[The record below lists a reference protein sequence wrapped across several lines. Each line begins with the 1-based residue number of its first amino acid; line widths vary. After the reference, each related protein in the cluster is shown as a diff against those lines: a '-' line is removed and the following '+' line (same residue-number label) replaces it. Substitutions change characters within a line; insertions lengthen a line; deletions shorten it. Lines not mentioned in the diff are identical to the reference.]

1 MEDRACVVCAAPL
14 SGQKQKYCSNACK
27 QKHHYHRVK
36 HQTNTYHSQT
46 LRSLRRKLE
55 LVKMMGGKCKKCG
68 YQGNLSALQFHHL
81 DASKKL
87 FKLDARILSNK
98 NWESIQKEAKKCIL
112 LCANCHFEEH
122 NPELS
127 IQNVLRITKGAPTEK
142 LVGVK
147 GVNSGKP

>member
-1 MEDRACVVCAAPL
+1 MKDKVCVVCETHL

-36 HQTNTYHSQT
+36 FQPNTYHSQT
-46 LRSLRRKLE
+46 LRALRRKLK
-55 LVKMMGGKCKKCG
+55 LVEIMGGKCCKCG

-81 DASKKL
+81 NPTKKH
-87 FKLDARILSNK
+87 FKLDARVLSNK
-98 NWESIQKEAKKCIL
+98 NWESIQREAKKCIL

-127 IQNVLRITKGAPTEK
+127 IQNVLRITNGAPIGK
-142 LVGVK
+142 PVGAK